1 MMKVYVYF
9 DQIKERIVFH
19 SLSALNVLCFS
30 TCLNLLLVLLLCL
43 FTSFFSFLRRFLIP
57 PSSPRPSLRH
67 HRYHDLLLLLH
78 SRMHSLSSPPPLASS
93 STPSFSTFP
102 SPSPSSS
109 PLFDSRYLSKRRRT
123 FASTLSWS
131 PTFLPLCFLSYSDLV
146 QSPSGL
152 QTPIVFDSSVLS
164 QFRAISLFRLKNPQ
178 VLEQNSKLIISSRSP
193 MPKLSFP

>member
-67 HRYHDLLLLLH
+67 HRYHDLLLLLLH
-78 SRMHSLSSPPPLASS
+78 SRTHSLSSPPPLASS

-164 QFRAISLFRLKNPQ
+164 QFRAISLFRLKN
-178 VLEQNSKLIISSRSP
+178 
-193 MPKLSFP
+193 